1 MLVRRVLILAFILL
15 AGCQPATR
23 PERSAPQDSPYYPL
37 QVGTTWVFRGPD
49 HQRVMRVARHEVVDG
64 TPCAFVETLRDD
76 KVIED
81 NDVCVK
87 ADGIYLL
94 TADGEKLSAPLPI
107 LKLPPRR
114 GTTWRVNF
122 NKGGK
127 RSQGVYVLGNEEVEV
142 PAGKFHTVTL
152 KGEILEGTTRTLA
165 FTYWFAP
172 GVGMVKQLLKTGNR
186 QTEYDLEKFEP
197 GNAK

>member
-1 MLVRRVLILAFILL
+1 MSMVACMLV

-23 PERSAPQDSPYYPL
+23 PERVSLLDSPYYPL
-37 QVGTTWVFRGPD
+37 GVSTTWIFRGPD

-87 ADGIYLL
+87 SDGIYLL

-107 LKLPPRR
+107 LKLPPRK
-114 GTTWRVNF
+114 GATWRVNF

-127 RSQGVYVLGNEEVEV
+127 RSQGVYVMGEEDVEV
-142 PAGKFHTVTL
+142 PAGKYRALTL
-152 KGEILEGTTRTLA
+152 NGEIREGTVRTLA
-165 FTYWFAP
+165 FTYWFAR
-172 GVGMVKQLLKTGNR
+172 GVGMVKQSLRTGDR
-186 QTEYDLEKFEP
+186 QTVYELEKFEAAE
-197 GNAK
+197 GVK